1 MNRTGYRIGGGG
13 SVNVSPRGRVIGDR
27 LHRWASLALGLCA
40 VLIAIAGVRTATH
53 GSGSAGG
60 GFLAEPA
67 KPSARVTVAA
77 GPAKVELPVPAA
89 TAPAEPANPAAPANP
104 AGPAVPSLGPINPT
118 VPVTVSVAEGR
129 LREVRLIDGKSKQP
143 VAGELQA
150 DGGSWRSTAPLA
162 YGGRYQLSTVA
173 VGDDNLEVRGSAT
186 VATLSPAK
194 LAAVSFIPA
203 PTAGVVGVGQPLVV
217 KFSKP
222 VTDKAAAERALKVT
236 TSPEQPGGWYWFS
249 ATEAHYRSAKYWT
262 AGTSISLSANMFG
275 VDLGKGTFGQA
286 SRSMSVKIRD
296 SIVAKADGSSH
307 QMQFYRNGSL
317 IKTMP
322 VSLGSPKNP
331 SHNGPHVV
339 TTRELTRV
347 MDSCTYG
354 VCEGQAGHYRIKA
367 DLAVRISSSG
377 EFVHSAPWSVAQQ
390 GRSNVSHG
398 CINLSPANARWFFDN
413 IGIGDVV
420 EITNSGGPTLPL
432 WDTYGDWTIP
442 WAQWQTGSALEE

>member
-1 MNRTGYRIGGGG
+1 MSERRHQLF
-13 SVNVSPRGRVIGDR
+13 SFV
-27 LHRWASLALGLCA
+27 LGVCA
-40 VLIAIAGVRTATH
+40 VLIAVAGIRTATH
-53 GSGSAGG
+53 GPGAAGG
-60 GFLAEPA
+60 GGLLAEPA

-77 GPAKVELPVPAA
+77 GPASVELPTPATGPDA
-89 TAPAEPANPAAPANP
+89 APAAPTDP
-104 AGPAVPSLGPINPT
+104 AAPTIPAVSNLGPINPT
-118 VPVTVSVAEGR
+118 VPVTVSVDDGR
-129 LREVRLIDGKSKQP
+129 LSEVRLVDPKSRQP
-143 VAGELQA
+143 VAGELEP
-150 DGGSWRSTAPLA
+150 DGSAWRSTAPLA
-162 YGGRYQLSTVA
+162 YGARYQLSTVA
-173 VGDDNLEVRGSAT
+173 VGDDAREVRGSAA
-186 VATLSPAK
+186 VATISPAK
-194 LAAVSFIPA
+194 LAAVSFVPA
-203 PTAGVVGVGQPLVV
+203 PTAGVVGVGQPLVA
-217 KFSKP
+217 KFSKA

-236 TSPEQPGGWYWFS
+236 SKPEQTGGWYWFS
-249 ATEAHYRSAKYWT
+249 ATEAHYRPAKYWT
-262 AGTSISLSANMFG
+262 PGTSITLSADMFG
-275 VDLGKGTFGQA
+275 VDLGKGTYGQS

-296 SIVAKADGSSH
+296 SVVAKADGATH
-307 QMQFYRNGSL
+307 QMQFFRNGSL
-317 IKTMP
+317 VKTMP

-354 VCEGQAGHYRIKA
+354 VCEGQAEYYRIKA

-377 EFVHSAPWSVAQQ
+377 EFVHSAPWSVRQQ

-442 WAQWQTGSALEE
+442 WAQWQTGSALD